1 VPTAELEIVVLVE
14 LCEIVD
20 DVAVAEDETV
30 VVRTDDEADCVTVL
44 LLAVITLLVADDVPF
59 ELPLVMLMTELFED
73 VEVGEAVVVPFELP
87 LVVLI
92 TELFEDVD
100 VGEAVVVP
108 LDVKTGEDEEIEVV
122 EAVVVP
128 LDVKTGEDEGI
139 EVDEVLP
146 YGAPLEMVLETIP
159 LDGPVV

>member
-59 ELPLVMLMTELFED
+59 ELPVVVVITGLLEE

-87 LVVLI
+87 LVVLM
-92 TELFEDVD
+92 TELLEDVK
-100 VGEAVVVP
+100 VG
-108 LDVKTGEDEEIEVV
+108 

-139 EVDEVLP
+139 E
-146 YGAPLEMVLETIP
+146 
-159 LDGPVV
+159 GPVV